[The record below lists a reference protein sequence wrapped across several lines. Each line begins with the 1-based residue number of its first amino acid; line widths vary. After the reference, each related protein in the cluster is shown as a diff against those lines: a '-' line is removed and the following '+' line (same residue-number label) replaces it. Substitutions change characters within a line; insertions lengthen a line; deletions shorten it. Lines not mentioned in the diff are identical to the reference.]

1 MSLDFMGFPNYGD
14 MTDQQRQENEASVAR
29 AVAAIEGRE
38 FDPVEDVEEEH
49 ECRHPFCPSV
59 ISDIRDGMCSCQR
72 EKRQMEILE
81 KIARSIS
88 KMVHLEEFS
97 FDLVVDLMDD
107 DLVYIQEGDY
117 LYATAGGRA
126 VLEAYKIRNE
136 SEMNDER

>member
-1 MSLDFMGFPNYGD
+1 MLDFMGFPNYEN
-14 MTDQQRQENEASVAR
+14 MTDQQRQENEASIAR

-38 FDPVEDVEEEH
+38 FEPVEDVDDVEEEH

-117 LYATAGGRA
+117 LYATAGGRT

-136 SEMNDER
+136 SDGE